1 MTRHPKKSNRLPV
14 QHLTLAAGLF
24 APCLGLS
31 QFVLAAETPASA
43 VSKATELSEIL
54 VVGAADSGYAVTSSA
69 SATRTETPIEHIPQS
84 IVVLPKALIDDQGS
98 ATLSE
103 ALRNVSNVSDVD
115 QRESNLTGFRI
126 RGFSAAAI
134 VDGVATPG
142 VFQNQE
148 SLANVEQISVIKGPS
163 GGLYGGSQGM
173 NYSTIG
179 GAVVLTTAEPQRA
192 PLRHVEVSAG
202 SQDHLGAG
210 FDFNQALNDTVAVR
224 LIGEYSDSDSET
236 DRVYFKRSGLF
247 PSVSFTPNADTKV
260 VLRLRKTDNA
270 TLDYPGLPRASAG
283 SPDLISGISRSR
295 FIGAEGMPESTHDT
309 QGINLQWT
317 QHLNDRWD
325 FALTVANNRMELDQ
339 YGAFNAS
346 VIDAFLSFFAPPAF
360 GASTQDIYAYRLWQ
374 KMASTAIS
382 PSLTGKFETGA
393 FKHLA
398 SLGVDYEKSRENAF
412 LRFSDPLGVGI
423 SPIGG
428 TALLGGVGV
437 DLTSDIYPTWIEPA
451 GNSLFDSAYR
461 RNFTASTAYVQ
472 DQVDVGDW
480 HLLGALRMND
490 IDFEQTTLGVT
501 SSNSKSKATPRLG
514 AVYDITPNYSMFAG
528 YGEAVQTPA
537 LTTYAAGVTPKPEE
551 VAQTE
556 VGLRIKGVAGLSASF
571 ALFDLDRKNVAT
583 ADAAFQ
589 NYQADQSSRGIDIDL
604 RWQINPSW
612 HWLAAYTAQTAE
624 YSGSAYAPIANV
636 VGKQL
641 FLVPERS
648 MRLATRY
655 DIRSGDLAGLGFG
668 LGVTHRSRL
677 PGDAANSFYT
687 AAATV
692 WDAQI
697 AYRTKTAR
705 YGLNITNLLDKEY
718 LAASAYFGGGQVTP
732 APRRSLVASASFDF

>member
-1 MTRHPKKSNRLPV
+1 MTRHPKKHAFPFQR
-14 QHLTLAAGLF
+14 LTLAAGLLVSCF
-24 APCLGLS
+24 GLS
-31 QFVLAAETPASA
+31 SISHAAEPMGGGAA
-43 VSKATELSEIL
+43 KATELSEIL
-54 VVGAADSGYAVTSSA
+54 VVGEVDAGYAVSSSA

-84 IVVLPKALIDDQGS
+84 IVVLPKAMIADQGS
-98 ATLSE
+98 STLSE
-103 ALRNVSNVSDVD
+103 ALRNVSNVSNVD
-115 QRESNLTGFRI
+115 QRESNLTGFRV
-126 RGFSAAAI
+126 RGFSAATI

-179 GAVVLTTAEPQRA
+179 GAVVLTTAEPQRT
-192 PLRHVEVSAG
+192 PVRHVEVSAG

-210 FDFNQALNDTVAVR
+210 FDFNQAVSDSVAVR
-224 LIGEYSDSDSET
+224 LVGEYSDSDSET

-247 PSVSFTPNADTKV
+247 PSIAFTPNADSKV
-260 VLRLRKTDNA
+260 VLRLRETKNA
-270 TLDYPGLPRASAG
+270 TLDFPGLPRASAG
-283 SPDLISGISRSR
+283 SPDLISGISRSH
-295 FIGAEGMPESTHDT
+295 FIGADGMPETTHEAR
-309 QGINLQWT
+309 GVNLQWT

-346 VIDAFLSFFAPPAF
+346 VIDAFLSGFALPAF
-360 GASTQDIYAYRLWQ
+360 GSSTQDIYAYRLWQ
-374 KMASTAIS
+374 KMSSTAVS
-382 PSLTGKFETGA
+382 PSLTGQFETGA

-412 LRFSDPLGVGI
+412 LRFSDPLGFGI

-428 TALLGGVGV
+428 TALLGGIGV
-437 DLTSDIYPTWIEPA
+437 DLTRDLYPVWIEPA

-461 RNFTASTAYVQ
+461 RNFTARTAYLQ

-490 IDFEQTTLGVT
+490 IDFEQTSLGVT
-501 SSNSKSKATPRLG
+501 SSKSKSKATPRLG
-514 AVYDITPNYSMFAG
+514 AVYDITPQYSVFVG

-537 LTTYAAGVTPKPEE
+537 LTTYAAGVTPKAEE

-556 VGLRIKGVAGLSASF
+556 VGLRIKGVAGLSASV
-571 ALFDLDRKNVAT
+571 ALFELDRKNVAT

-589 NYQADQSSRGIDIDL
+589 NYQADQSSRGIDLDL
-604 RWQINPSW
+604 RWQISPSW

-624 YSGSAYAPIANV
+624 YSGTEYAAVANV

-641 FLVPERS
+641 FLVPERT

-687 AAATV
+687 PAATV

-697 AYRTKTAR
+697 AYRTRTAR
-705 YGLNITNLLDKEY
+705 YGLNISNLLDKEY

-732 APRRSLVASASFDF
+732 APRRSVIASASFDF